1 LSCPSLQPV
10 LKLLRVRPSCAHTV
24 KVEVASR
31 VVTVTGP
38 RGSLTRNF
46 KHVPVDMQFL
56 EDGKKLQIEMWFGN
70 RKQCSI
76 VNTTRTHIL
85 NMILGVVKVR
95 DALPCSRGRS

>member
-1 LSCPSLQPV
+1 
-10 LKLLRVRPSCAHTV
+10 
-24 KVEVASR
+24 
-31 VVTVTGP
+31 
-38 RGSLTRNF
+38 
-46 KHVPVDMQFL
+46 MQFL